1 MTRNAVKTI
10 NRVVALTLVTLLSS
24 VPALAGLTIIGSNGI
39 TVSGADG
46 ILYTGTNGITVSG
59 ADGVLAFG
67 PNGITV
73 SGADGIT
80 PSGADGITVSGAD
93 GVVAIGPDGTIFS
106 ITPTAITIIGGDGI
120 TVSGADGIT
129 VSGADS
135 FVQTGT
141 NALISTLTSAIGQSG
156 IQSVDPELA
165 VLLNQLTDDS
175 NIDAVIVYHHLPT
188 DSDIADLQNIGVLG
202 GTRYRA
208 LPMIAITTSK
218 SRVAAISHLSSV
230 RSIYGNRT
238 FQWNLDTGA
247 RSITGVDRV
256 RRDTDL
262 TRANRGL
269 SVSGRGVTVA
279 VLDTGVDGTH
289 ADLSGRVVQNI
300 KLADTQ

>member
-1 MTRNAVKTI
+1 MTRNAFKTI

-93 GVVAIGPDGTIFS
+93 GITASGADSTTINR
-106 ITPTAITIIGGDGI
+106 ADGI
-120 TVSGADGIT
+120 TVSGADGI
-129 VSGADS
+129 
-135 FVQTGT
+135 VQTGT
-141 NALISTLTSAIGQSG
+141 NALISTLTSAIAQSG

-188 DSDIADLQNIGVLG
+188 DADIADLQSIGVLG

-208 LPMIAITTSK
+208 LPMIAVTTTK
-218 SRVAAISHLSSV
+218 RRLAVISHLSAV
-230 RSIYGNRT
+230 RSLYSNRT
-238 FQWNLDTGA
+238 FQWNLEPAA
-247 RSITGVDRV
+247 RNMTGVERV
-256 RRDTDL
+256 RRNNDL
-262 TRANRGL
+262 TGANR
-269 SVSGRGVTVA
+269 
-279 VLDTGVDGTH
+279 
-289 ADLSGRVVQNI
+289 
-300 KLADTQ
+300 

>member
-73 SGADGIT
+73 SGADGIM

-93 GVVAIGPDGTIFS
+93 G
-106 ITPTAITIIGGDGI
+106 
-120 TVSGADGIT
+120 
-129 VSGADS
+129 

-141 NALISTLTSAIGQSG
+141 NALISTLMSAIGQSG

-188 DSDIADLQNIGVLG
+188 DADIADLQSIGVLCA
-202 GTRYRA
+202 TRYR
-208 LPMIAITTSK
+208 P
-218 SRVAAISHLSSV
+218 
-230 RSIYGNRT
+230 RT
-238 FQWNLDTGA
+238 
-247 RSITGVDRV
+247 IVV
-256 RRDTDL
+256 
-262 TRANRGL
+262 
-269 SVSGRGVTVA
+269 VS
-279 VLDTGVDGTH
+279 
-289 ADLSGRVVQNI
+289 
-300 KLADTQ
+300 